1 MSDQRVFN
9 ILVLCT
15 GNSARS
21 ILGEALLNIMGAGRF
36 RAYSAGSQPV
46 GKPNPYAIEY
56 LESVGVDTS
65 FARSKSW
72 QEFTSGSGTPIDIV
86 ITVCDSAASEVCPI
100 FPGRALMAH
109 WGLPDPAGLADEVE
123 SRRAFANTYAQL
135 SHRVEAMMAL
145 DLDDMAPS
153 EIVAALNEIGC
164 RSYES

>member
-1 MSDQRVFN
+1 MGDQQVFN

-36 RAYSAGSQPV
+36 RAYSAGSKPV
-46 GKPNPYAIEY
+46 GQPNPFAIEH
-56 LESVGVDTS
+56 LESVGIDTS

-72 QEFTSGSGTPIDIV
+72 QEFTTDSSPPIDIV

-100 FPGRALMAH
+100 FPGTALMVH
-109 WGLPDPAGLADEVE
+109 WGLPDPAGLDDEAA
-123 SRRAFANTYAQL
+123 SRRAFANTSAAL
-135 SHRVEAMMAL
+135 NHRIEAMMTL
-145 DLDDMAPS
+145 DLDGMAPN
-153 EIVAALNEIGC
+153 EIVVALNEIGC